1 MDDIRAADPSV
12 KSLDKLIERFC
23 GIALTR
29 FHLDRID
36 LRLELAAVGDQKVDL
51 DIVAVLFVIVSRVE
65 EQRIAVADQLLRD
78 RILKDHALI
87 DCHVIMQDRLVQL
100 TVSDLRLGKGV
111 ADQQPGIAHIALH
124 ISPVLVE
131 RQSDIRI
138 GAVEA
143 LVGNHRIAQPEE
155 SVLIHREGG
164 ITLDVG
170 ELHAL
175 LMLREERRDLIEDGR
190 DPRAILDVCFA
201 DIVAVQR
208 EDITLFFIRRGKAPI
223 VFQILRHRHRHTAD
237 QYILLEE
244 HHRLMVQIVF
254 KRLFL
259 FEAGFDIVEHFLFA
273 ERPTELHEVHRI
285 HPLLALLRG
294 DGDVLDILFDGD
306 QRTGLKIVIASVL
319 DQLLDRLARLG
330 ILLYLI
336 ENDQRLVRIE
346 RLVVLGRQDHEESVE
361 IVQILFECV
370 LHHLT
375 DVVEV
380 DQQITLVF
388 FLAEF
393 FHDGGLAD
401 PSRTFDHKR
410 LLTGRFLFP
419 LQ

>member
-1 MDDIRAADPSV
+1 MLTQVLCMDDIRAADPSV

-259 FEAGFDIVEHFLFA
+259 FEAGFDIVECLPSHDAGCTGTCINRRDDFYACIFEDFSDSHLPNTVGSEADIVSGNLTFL
-273 ERPTELHEVHRI
+273 VHVRI
-285 HPLLALLRG
+285 GFRGKHSDQCFHLVLLRYCQSDTSG
-294 DGDVLDILFDGD
+294 
-306 QRTGLKIVIASVL
+306 A
-319 DQLLDRLARLG
+319 
-330 ILLYLI
+330 
-336 ENDQRLVRIE
+336 
-346 RLVVLGRQDHEESVE
+346 
-361 IVQILFECV
+361 
-370 LHHLT
+370 
-375 DVVEV
+375 
-380 DQQITLVF
+380 
-388 FLAEF
+388 
-393 FHDGGLAD
+393 
-401 PSRTFDHKR
+401 
-410 LLTGRFLFP
+410 
-419 LQ
+419 